1 MAATAAVVGALEG
14 PQEGAQVAKTAA
26 AVAAAAREGE
36 LEALP
41 AAAKAAAAAAAAKAK
56 VTAGPASASAMPAPM
71 KRASQLESYSL
82 IAYKNV
88 VYWLKPFIIT
98 PSTRYTDAIVDPNK
112 FTMHVY
118 KRPGEQA
125 MVDPTTPPSF
135 IIERDPISPGEAFVP
150 VPYTGGEKRGGGD
163 EPADEE
169 NEEGEEESEEGEE
182 EVEA

>member
-169 NEEGEEESEEGEE
+169 NEEGEEESKEGEE